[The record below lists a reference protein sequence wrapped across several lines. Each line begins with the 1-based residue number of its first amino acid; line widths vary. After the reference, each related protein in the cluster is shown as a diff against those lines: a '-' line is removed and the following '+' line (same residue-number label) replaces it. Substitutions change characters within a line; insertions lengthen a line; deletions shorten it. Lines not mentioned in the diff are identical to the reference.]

1 MEHKKAPTGRPPSPV
16 DGSRLKSLRK
26 DARLTQMGLA
36 NAVYKLAGRPVP
48 DDATLKSAA
57 QRWEANNA
65 VDAKLLP
72 FLATVLRTT
81 VGVLQG
87 ESPEPAPSISEQLKA
102 CIHQQ
107 MSRGATAELSE
118 ALARFS
124 DEDSQEG
131 ALAESLA
138 SRLEAAQ
145 LTNAGDEF
153 KYLGLLTGLSHSE
166 LRRPVSEKGHWVFIA
181 SGIPGAER
189 HEILCGV
196 SAVTHEVRLEMS
208 QYLQNC
214 HESDARVRFAED
226 NHWFRIS
233 IERPHRTG
241 GSRHFQFS
249 RCQADEKGLQWCSA
263 TWLDRF
269 FIDWLVED
277 ARAQANFVVGFDVA
291 IEPQALRNLQLVV
304 MRPEDASSSRPT
316 VESPSADNSAEGPHE
331 LPVFVKSLEL
341 DDFLSDRLEAF
352 SREGNGHYVALN
364 WLTADVWPRLFPHLA
379 PWPLEYWQWRP
390 CAGSIRL
397 DLNLPPALLRQAI
410 KNGFTPRFGPVLS
423 IELHEKLPDGSL
435 KRAPWSARSIE
446 TAQARLEGMK
456 SQYQNQYE
464 QYLAASRLAS

>member
-1 MEHKKAPTGRPPSPV
+1 
-16 DGSRLKSLRK
+16 
-26 DARLTQMGLA
+26 
-36 NAVYKLAGRPVP
+36 
-48 DDATLKSAA
+48 
-57 QRWEANNA
+57 
-65 VDAKLLP
+65 
-72 FLATVLRTT
+72 
-81 VGVLQG
+81 
-87 ESPEPAPSISEQLKA
+87 KA

-107 MSRGATAELSE
+107 ISRGAPAKLTA

-124 DEDSQEG
+124 DEDSPEG
-131 ALAESLA
+131 ALADSLA

-153 KYLGLLTGLSHSE
+153 KHLGLLTGLSYSE

-181 SGIPGAER
+181 SGIPGPER

-208 QYLQNC
+208 QYLQNH
-214 HESDARVRFAED
+214 HESDAQVRFAED
-226 NHWFRIS
+226 DHWFRIS
-233 IERPHRTG
+233 LEQPHHRG
-241 GSRHFQFS
+241 GTRQIQFS

-269 FIDWLVED
+269 FIDWLIED
-277 ARAQANFVVGFDVA
+277 ARTQANFVVGFDGA
-291 IEPQALRNLQLVV
+291 IEPKALRNLQLVV
-304 MRPEDASSSRPT
+304 MRPEDASSSHPT
-316 VESPSADNSAEGPHE
+316 ADSPSADDSAKGPHE

-352 SREGNGHYVALN
+352 SREGNGHSVALN
-364 WLTADVWPRLFPHLA
+364 WLTADVWPHLFPHLP
-379 PWPLEYWQWRP
+379 PWPLEYWQWKP
-390 CAGSIRL
+390 CASSIRL

-423 IELHEKLPDGSL
+423 IELHEKLPDGSS

-456 SQYQNQYE
+456 SQFQDQYE
-464 QYLAASRLAS
+464 QYLAASRLAN

>member
-1 MEHKKAPTGRPPSPV
+1 MEHQKAPTGRPPSPV
-16 DGSRLKSLRK
+16 DGSRLKALRK
-26 DARLTQMGLA
+26 DAGLTQMGLA
-36 NAVYKLAGRPVP
+36 NAVYKLAGKPVP

-72 FLATVLRTT
+72 SLATVLRTT

-107 MSRGATAELSE
+107 MLRGAPTELRA

-124 DEDSQEG
+124 DEDSPEG

-153 KYLGLLTGLSHSE
+153 KHLSLLTGLSPSE
-166 LRRPVSEKGHWVFIA
+166 LRRPVSEKGHWVFIT
-181 SGIPGAER
+181 SGIPGMER

-196 SAVTHEVRLEMS
+196 NIVKYEVYLEMA

-214 HESDARVRFAED
+214 HESDALVRFAEED
-226 NHWFRIS
+226 HWFRIS
-233 IERPHRTG
+233 MERPHHRG
-241 GSRHFQFS
+241 GSRHLQFS

-263 TWLDRF
+263 TWLDRLI
-269 FIDWLVED
+269 IDWLIED
-277 ARAQANFVVGFDVA
+277 ARTQANFVVGFDGA
-291 IEPQALRNLQLVV
+291 IEPKALRNLQLVV
-304 MRPEDASSSRPT
+304 MRSDDASSSRPT
-316 VESPSADNSAEGPHE
+316 ADSPSADDSAKGPHE
-331 LPVFVKSLEL
+331 VPVFVKSLEL

-364 WLTADVWPRLFPHLA
+364 WLTADVWPHLFPHVA
-379 PWPLEYWQWRP
+379 PWPLEYWQWKA

-410 KNGFTPRFGPVLS
+410 RNGFTPRFGPVLS
-423 IELHEKLPDGSL
+423 IELHEKLPNGSL

-456 SQYQNQYE
+456 SQFQDQYE
-464 QYLAASRLAS
+464 QYLAASRLGS